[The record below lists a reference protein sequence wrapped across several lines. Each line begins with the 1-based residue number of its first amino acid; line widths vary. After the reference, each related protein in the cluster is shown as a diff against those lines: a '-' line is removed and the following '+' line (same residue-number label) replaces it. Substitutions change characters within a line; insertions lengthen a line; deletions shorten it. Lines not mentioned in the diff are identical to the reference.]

1 MGLKDSA
8 LVQTF
13 TGAKLVNN
21 RLLNR
26 MGLQV
31 ARTYAARW
39 LYNLRPTPID
49 SANRSQIQSYL
60 NQLRR
65 EGMVVIENFFPAD
78 DFRELKAECLE
89 LLAQN
94 EDRLTKKMHGPT
106 EYSIAPIKDFPEAR
120 QTYINKFYADPRL
133 FALMQAAEKTRF
145 KMARAHRAV
154 ERVRQGKE
162 TTLGDPET
170 ELHSDIFFH
179 THKAWLYLTD
189 VHPQDAPL
197 VYVKGSHRL
206 TAAQAKHIYQ
216 HSCNPTTPSRRVTAD
231 ELKAMGWQEMAL
243 ECKQNTL
250 VVANVCGY
258 HRRSVGQPGGER
270 ISLHCSIRLQP
281 FAFWKN
287 G

>member
-1 MGLKDSA
+1 MSIKDLS
-8 LVQTF
+8 LVRTF
-13 TGAKLVNN
+13 TGAKLVKNRFLN
-21 RLLNR
+21 RL
-26 MGLQV
+26 GLQV
-31 ARTYAARW
+31 ARTYGARW
-39 LYNLRPTPID
+39 LYNLRPSPVDPSIR
-49 SANRSQIQSYL
+49 NYL
-60 NQLRR
+60 QQLRH
-65 EGMVVIENFFPAD
+65 EGMVVIENFFPDEEFAA
-78 DFRELKAECLE
+78 LKKECLDM
-89 LLAQN
+89 LANN
-94 EDRLTKKMHGPT
+94 ESRLNTRMHGPT
-106 EYSIAPIKDFPEAR
+106 EYSIARIKEYPDAK
-120 QTYINKFYADPRL
+120 QDYIRKFYADPRL
-133 FALMQAAEKTRF
+133 YALMQAAEKTKF
-145 KMARAHRAV
+145 NMEQAHQAV

-189 VHPQDAPL
+189 VTPKDAPL

-206 TAAQAKHIYQ
+206 SGKQARHIYK
-216 HSCNPTTPSRRVTAD
+216 HSCNPKTPSRRVTPE
-231 ELKAMGWQEMAL
+231 ELKAMGWSEMAL

-270 ISLHCSIRLQP
+270 VSLHCSIRLQP

>member
-1 MGLKDSA
+1 MSIKDLP

-13 TGAKLVNN
+13 TGAKLIKSRFLN
-21 RLLNR
+21 RL
-26 MGLQV
+26 GLQV
-31 ARTYAARW
+31 ARTYGARW
-39 LYNLRPTPID
+39 LYNLRPSPVDPSIR
-49 SANRSQIQSYL
+49 NYL
-60 NQLRR
+60 RQLRHD
-65 EGMVVIENFFPAD
+65 GMVVIENFFPDAE
-78 DFRELKAECLE
+78 FAALKKECLDI
-89 LLAQN
+89 LANN
-94 EDRLTKKMHGPT
+94 ESKLNTRMHGPT
-106 EYSIAPIKDFPEAR
+106 EYSIAVIKDFPDAKQDHIR
-120 QTYINKFYADPRL
+120 KFYADPRL
-133 FALMQAAEKTRF
+133 YALMQAAEKTKF
-145 KMARAHRAV
+145 KMERAHRAV

-189 VHPQDAPL
+189 VTPKDAPL

-206 TAAQAKHIYQ
+206 SGKQARHIYK
-216 HSCNPTTPSRRVTAD
+216 HSCDPKTPSRRVTPE
-231 ELKAMGWQEMAL
+231 ELKAMGWSEMAL

-270 ISLHCSIRLQP
+270 VSLHCSIRLQP

>member
-1 MGLKDSA
+1 MGLKETA
-8 LVQTF
+8 LVQSF
-13 TGAKLVNN
+13 TGIKLVKNN
-21 RLLNR
+21 FLNR

-31 ARTYAARW
+31 ARTYGARW
-39 LYNLRPTPID
+39 LYNLRPSPVDLSIK
-49 SANRSQIQSYL
+49 NHLQ
-60 NQLRR
+60 QLRSD
-65 EGMVVIENFFPAD
+65 GMVVMENFFSPT
-78 DFRELKAECLE
+78 DFEALKTECLSI
-89 LLAQN
+89 LANN
-94 EDRLTKKMHGPT
+94 ESRLNTRMHGPT
-106 EYSIAPIKDFPEAR
+106 EYSIAVLKEFQDAK
-120 QTYINKFYADPRL
+120 QDYIRKFYADPRL
-133 FALMQAAEKTRF
+133 YALMQAAEKTKF
-145 KMARAHRAV
+145 KMENAHRAI

-162 TTLGDPET
+162 TTQGDPET

-189 VHPQDAPL
+189 VTPKDAPL

-206 TAAQAKHIYQ
+206 TGKQARHIYK
-216 HSCNPTTPSRRVTAD
+216 HSCNPKTPSRRVTPD
-231 ELKAMGWQEMAL
+231 ELKAMGWNEMAL

-281 FAFWKN
+281 FAFWMN